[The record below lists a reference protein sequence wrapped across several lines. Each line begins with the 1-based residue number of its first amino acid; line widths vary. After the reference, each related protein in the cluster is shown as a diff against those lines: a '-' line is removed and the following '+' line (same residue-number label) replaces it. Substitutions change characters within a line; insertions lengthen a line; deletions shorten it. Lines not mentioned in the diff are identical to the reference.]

1 MIKDARTLTLAVRPC
16 FCIAYVI
23 GRLIKIKMKR
33 FNTLPEIIEQLEKP
47 NYQTEDGLHNLVNN
61 AAFVQLKELGLPNM
75 NEVIEDLKSMSN
87 NYLVCNQ
94 SYVIPKSVLDMYI
107 EHLEGRQNAL

>member
-1 MIKDARTLTLAVRPC
+1 
-16 FCIAYVI
+16 
-23 GRLIKIKMKR
+23 MKA
-33 FNTLPEIIEQLEKP
+33 FNTLQDIINQLEKP
-47 NYQTEDGLHNLVNN
+47 NYQTEDGLHHLVNN
-61 AAFVQLKELGLPNM
+61 AAFIQLKELGLHNM

-107 EHLEGRQNAL
+107 EHLEYRQNAI

>member
-1 MIKDARTLTLAVRPC
+1 
-16 FCIAYVI
+16 
-23 GRLIKIKMKR
+23 MKR
-33 FNTLPEIIEQLEKP
+33 YNTLQEIIEQLEKS
-47 NYQTEDGLHNLVNN
+47 NYQTEDGLHYLANN

-75 NEVIEDLKSMSN
+75 NEIIDDLKSMSN

>member
-1 MIKDARTLTLAVRPC
+1 
-16 FCIAYVI
+16 
-23 GRLIKIKMKR
+23 MKR

-61 AAFVQLKELGLPNM
+61 SAFIQLKELGLPSM
-75 NEVIEDLKSMSN
+75 DEVIDDLKSMSN
-87 NYLVCNQ
+87 NYLVCLE

-107 EHLEGRQNAL
+107 EHLADRKNAL

>member
-1 MIKDARTLTLAVRPC
+1 
-16 FCIAYVI
+16 
-23 GRLIKIKMKR
+23 MKR

-61 AAFVQLKELGLPNM
+61 AAFVQLKESGIPSM

-87 NYLVCNQ
+87 NYIVCLQ

>member
-1 MIKDARTLTLAVRPC
+1 
-16 FCIAYVI
+16 
-23 GRLIKIKMKR
+23 MKR

-75 NEVIEDLKSMSN
+75 NEVIDDLKSMSN

>member
-1 MIKDARTLTLAVRPC
+1 
-16 FCIAYVI
+16 
-23 GRLIKIKMKR
+23 MKR

-47 NYQTEDGLHNLVNN
+47 KYQTEDGLHNLVNN
-61 AAFVQLKELGLPNM
+61 AAFVQLKELGLPNI